1 MLIQKNAPLPP
12 GEDVVAAE
20 RAASLCSACDLSA
33 KQLYVLPHTDHLIGY
48 TIRLV
53 SRTPDRKSDRKCS
66 ARFFSSGTACLVLT
80 SGALVLSLFTCHGYK
95 KIIFYLLFD
104 LDRFISVSVVCC
116 NIPFF
121 YNRPP
126 STEIN

>member
-48 TIRLV
+48 TIR
-53 SRTPDRKSDRKCS
+53 
-66 ARFFSSGTACLVLT
+66 
-80 SGALVLSLFTCHGYK
+80 
-95 KIIFYLLFD
+95 
-104 LDRFISVSVVCC
+104 SVSIHYVQSSFINTNISYSNTKAAVVSIVVKLLACGARGLGFDSRSC
-116 NIPFF
+116 RYI
-121 YNRPP
+121 
-126 STEIN
+126 SDIL